1 MLKYS
6 LRTCVNF
13 DVKVDKKQSQLS
25 LQDGSVGY
33 QKAGSRTIALGGF
46 HGVFLSSYRQLN

>member
-33 QKAGSRTIALGGF
+33 QKAGSRTIVLSGF
-46 HGVFLSSYRQLN
+46 HGVFLSSFEQPT